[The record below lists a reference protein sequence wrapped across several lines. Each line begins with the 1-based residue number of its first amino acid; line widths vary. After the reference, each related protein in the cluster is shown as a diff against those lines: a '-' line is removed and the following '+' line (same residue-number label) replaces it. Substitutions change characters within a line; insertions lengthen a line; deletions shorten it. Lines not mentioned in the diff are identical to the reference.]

1 MFSKKF
7 TFKFESTIET
17 SIEKL
22 FTFHTDTNNLPKITP
37 PWIKVSI
44 VDLTLPLKEG
54 SEISLDIKQ
63 YGLTNRWIMQIDKME
78 SFSSICDLALKSPF
92 KNFYHERKFEE
103 VDDNHSKLIDLITLE
118 LPLYPL
124 SMVAVP
130 FIKYDMDRMFA
141 YRHEKTREIL
151 GNTN

>member
-7 TFKFESTIET
+7 TFKFETTMET

-37 PWIKVSI
+37 PWIKVKI

-63 YGLTNRWIMQIDKME
+63 YGLTNRWVMQIDKMQA
-78 SFSSICDLALKSPF
+78 SSIICDLALKSPF
-92 KNFYHERKFEE
+92 KSFYHERKFEKMDE
-103 VDDNHSKLIDLITLE
+103 NHAKLIDLIIVE

-124 SMVAVP
+124 SIIAVP
-130 FIKYDMDRMFA
+130 FMKYDMDRMFT
-141 YRHEKTREIL
+141 YRHEKIKEIL
-151 GNTN
+151 TIG